1 MGLAL
6 VVAVALSACAG
17 GGGPKSSPTPAAVSP
32 PATSQ
37 SVSPSAFPGVETIH
51 VGPAPAHVAIG
62 FGSVWVTL
70 HHGSSVVR
78 IDPVTRKLIATI
90 PMGEQP
96 IGLAAGA
103 GSIWALT
110 FADSSLNR
118 IDPRTNEVTT
128 VRVTR
133 GVGEVCGFPL
143 VTAHLILVRDCGLQ
157 VTVEVDP
164 ENMRVVGSLPA
175 SVQAQCGGIRGGA
188 IVLAGNGQLVRLD
201 SRSGRVLDRRTAAD
215 ARCELGRGLRDGLVW
230 VGSGEDPTVKA
241 VSVISLDTGEVVR
254 IVDVGNG
261 PETFATGDAVW
272 VRAVTWHQLQ
282 RIDPATFEVTATV
295 PYPDDV
301 TFGGFAVGFDAAWLT
316 DFDHDRLIRVD
327 LSA

>member
-1 MGLAL
+1 
-6 VVAVALSACAG
+6 
-17 GGGPKSSPTPAAVSP
+17 
-32 PATSQ
+32 
-37 SVSPSAFPGVETIH
+37 VETIH

-78 IDPVTRKLIATI
+78 IDPTTKKLIARI
-90 PMGEQP
+90 PLGEQP
-96 IGLAAGA
+96 IGLGAGA
-103 GSIWALT
+103 GGIWALT
-110 FADSSLNR
+110 YADGSLNR
-118 IDPRTNEVTT
+118 IDPKTNEVTT

-133 GVGEVCGFPL
+133 GAGEVCGFPM
-143 VTAHLILVRDCGLQ
+143 VTAHVILVRDCGLQ

-164 ENMRVVGSLPA
+164 QRMRVVGRLPT
-175 SVQAQCGGIRGGA
+175 SVQAQCGGIHGGA

-201 SRSGRVLDRRTAAD
+201 ARSGRVLGRRTGAD
-215 ARCELGRGLRDGLVW
+215 VRCELGRGLRDGQVW
-230 VGSGEDPTVKA
+230 VGSGEDPTVKT

-254 IVDVGNG
+254 TVDVGNG
-261 PETFATGDAVW
+261 PETFATSDAVW
-272 VRAVTWHQLQ
+272 VRAVAWHQLQ
-282 RIDPATFEVTATV
+282 RIDPATFEVTATL

-327 LSA
+327 LSASA